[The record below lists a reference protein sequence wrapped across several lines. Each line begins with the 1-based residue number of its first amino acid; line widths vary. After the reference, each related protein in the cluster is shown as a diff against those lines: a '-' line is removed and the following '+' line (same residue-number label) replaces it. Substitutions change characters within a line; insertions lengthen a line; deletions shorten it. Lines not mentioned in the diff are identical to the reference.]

1 MPALPRLA
9 LQPRRILYL
18 VLGVAALFVGDHLG
32 LSTWGTALL
41 FGPILVIEG
50 LLRLRVRALMPRF
63 RTALLSRLQE
73 DAGLEEMLAL
83 YQRQTFLRFAA
94 PGHEMLTWLARIH
107 GHAGQHALAAQ
118 AYTRALEECP
128 RDKAP
133 VLALSLGDCLYE
145 EGDLERAEQ
154 TYREALTEEHRST
167 RACAN
172 LARIILGRGGDQ
184 EEAEGY
190 LQLAVEGDRG
200 GELRTEYA
208 ELLLDLGRADDARW
222 QADLAAEELQ
232 AADAGEAARERLEA
246 LRRRVLESEGGQQ

>member
-1 MPALPRLA
+1 MAAQELPRLA

-18 VLGVAALFVGDHLG
+18 VIGVAALFVGDSLG
-32 LSTWGTALL
+32 LSTWGTASL
-41 FGPILVIEG
+41 FTPILIIEG
-50 LLRLRVRALMPRF
+50 LLRLRVRTLMPRF

-73 DAGLEEMLAL
+73 DAGTRELLDL
-83 YQRQTFLRFAA
+83 YRRQTFLRFAA
-94 PGHEMLTWLARIH
+94 PGHEMLSWLARIH

-133 VLALSLGDCLYE
+133 VLALSLGDCLYA
-145 EGDLERAEQ
+145 EGDLEQAEQ
-154 TYREALTEEHRST
+154 TYREALTEEHRSS

-172 LARIILGRGGDQ
+172 LARIILGRGGDR

-190 LQLAVEGDRG
+190 MQLAVEDDRG

-208 ELLLDLGRADDARW
+208 ELLLELGRQDDARW

-232 AADAGEAARERLEA
+232 TAGAGEEAVARLEA
-246 LRRRVLESEGGQQ
+246 LRGQFSEDGGE